1 MPLPLPSLTFYKMP
15 RVYIATGDFWGALT
29 ALFNSGSSLV
39 DYKGTTVPA
48 THRWNFFNDG
58 ANSVRATAP
67 AGTPMGFTPALLWAS
82 SAAGMGSATFVGLD
96 AYTASNHYHG
106 ISKSPGAF
114 SSFNVA
120 NPFSSG
126 NYSGY
131 IRWAGTTINT
141 TAGFAQVYLSQE
153 SVYAEIQTG
162 AATDCAFRTYS
173 GAILEP
179 YTDSSG
185 VTCETDSRLY
195 GMVCTSA
202 VNTNGKNF
210 QDVSNNFLDYTS
222 TNGVA
227 KAACFNPG
235 LSSVTPAAR
244 EALMQAS
251 ANVQGRDFVG
261 TYVLRR
267 VGFVVVPS
275 QQNGS
280 ALGTLRG
287 LSYFNENIVAGVP
300 VRSGGVDFFHPVGSV
315 APFGVGPQMLLPAA

>member
-1 MPLPLPSLTFYKMP
+1 MPLPLSSLTFYKMP
-15 RVYIATGDFWGALT
+15 RVYIATADFWGALA
-29 ALFNSGSSLV
+29 ALFNSGSSLT

-48 THRWNFFNDG
+48 SHRWNFANDG
-58 ANSVRATAP
+58 TNSVRATAP
-67 AGTPMGFTPALLWAS
+67 AGTPMSLTPSLIWAS
-82 SAAGMGSATFVGLD
+82 SAVGMGSAAYVGAD
-96 AYTASNHYHG
+96 GYIASNHYHG
-106 ISKSPGAF
+106 IAKSPGGF

-126 NYSGY
+126 SYSGY

-162 AATDCAFRTYS
+162 AAIDCAFRTYS
-173 GAILEP
+173 GAIVEP

-195 GMVCTSA
+195 GLVCTSA
-202 VNTNGKNF
+202 VNTNGQNF
-210 QDVSNNFLDYTS
+210 QDTQNNFMDYTG

-227 KAACFNPG
+227 KGACFTPG
-235 LSSVTPAAR
+235 LGTVTAMAR
-244 EALMQAS
+244 ESIMQAS
-251 ANVQGRDFVG
+251 ANAQGRDYVG

-267 VGFVVVPS
+267 VGFVTVPS
-275 QQNGS
+275 AQNGS

-287 LSYFNENIVAGVP
+287 LYYFNENVAAGVP
-300 VRSGGVDFFHPVGSV
+300 IRSAGVDIFHPVGSV
-315 APFGVGPQMLLPAA
+315 APFGIGPQMLLPAA